1 MTTTVYAARRDT
13 LWQQVRRVLR
23 AVAVLLHIFYG
34 LLLALV
40 SLAFWR
46 PYRPLVRRLALHWQR
61 LLLRI
66 LGVHLEV
73 VGSPASGTV
82 FLVSNHV
89 SWLDIPVIGAQRDV
103 HFLSKAEVRE
113 WPLIGALAQAAG
125 TLFIKRGNGE
135 SRSKAQELAGHLQAG
150 RTLLVFP
157 EGTTGTGHAVKRFFS
172 PLFAAPLN
180 AQVPVQPLAV
190 RYLDESGQVDAA
202 VAFVGDDEFTAHL
215 WQLLRRDR
223 VRVQVHWLPALAVEG
238 ASSDTLCGDARLRIA
253 SVIDQ

>member
-1 MTTTVYAARRDT
+1 MTATVYAARRDT
-13 LWQQVRRVLR
+13 LWQQLRRVLR

-61 LLLRI
+61 LLLSI
-66 LGVHLEV
+66 LGVQLEV
-73 VGSPASGTV
+73 VGTPAMGTV

-125 TLFIKRGNGE
+125 TLFIRRGKGE
-135 SRSKAQELAGHLQAG
+135 SRVKAQELAGHLQAG

-157 EGTTGTGHAVKRFFS
+157 EGTTGSGHTLKRFFS
-172 PLFAAPLN
+172 PLFAAPVN
-180 AQVPVQPLAV
+180 AQVPVQPLVV
-190 RYLDESGQVDAA
+190 RYLDDSGQVDAA

-223 VRVQVHWLPALAVEG
+223 VCVQLHWLPVLQVEG
-238 ASSDTLCGDARLRIA
+238 VSADALCGEARLRIA
-253 SVIDQ
+253 SVIEQ